1 MPGSSAAPRS
11 LLGGGP
17 AAREICRNLPPV
29 DETEHTAVSSPTLAV
44 DPTGC
49 SPPRPHLVV
58 LTGPTAAGPRPC
70 QAGPHR
76 SGASTCLRASAAGEN
91 TGTGAALA
99 GLVEPAPVAGAPLER
114 LSVPPTLISDRGR
127 PAQDSCRQPGQLQ
140 PTGRHRCR
148 QLARS
153 VRHAGRTPRAPVR
166 ARSQRQHPKAGKR
179 PRTAPHETAAR
190 QHAPGRTIGLAALRS
205 SFRRGPGLQHRS
217 RALAV
222 PSEPS
227 RHLTSPGAGLACR
240 LKVTQSPLF

>member
-44 DPTGC
+44 DLTGC

-76 SGASTCLRASAAGEN
+76 SGASTDLLASAAGEN
-91 TGTGAALA
+91 TGTGVALA

-114 LSVPPTLISDRGR
+114 LSVPPTLISDRAR
-127 PAQDSCRQPGQLQ
+127 AAQDSCRQPGQPH
-140 PTGRHRCR
+140 PTGQHRCP
-148 QLARS
+148 QFARS
-153 VRHAGRTPRAPVR
+153 VRHAGQTPRAPVR
-166 ARSQRQHPKAGKR
+166 APRQRQHPKPGRR
-179 PRTAPHETAAR
+179 PPHGPQETAGR
-190 QHAPGRTIGLAALRS
+190 QHAPGGSISPAALRS
-205 SFRRGPGLQHRS
+205 SVRRPPGLWHRS
-217 RALAV
+217 RAPAAS
-222 PSEPS
+222 SEPGRQLS
-227 RHLTSPGAGLACR
+227 CPFESDSSVPLL
-240 LKVTQSPLF
+240 TQSPLF